1 MIINTTMI
9 KMKTGQIELRA
20 LLEDECNDDEAS
32 EHFKNLVSS
41 LSSEDIEKVVFKV
54 MRMGS
59 VIEIEQVST
68 TDMAGQTLLQH
79 AVAYDREDHVK
90 VLLDKG

>member
-1 MIINTTMI
+1 MIIFTTTI
-9 KMKTGQIELRA
+9 KLITGQIELRV

-32 EHFKNLVSS
+32 EHFKKLVSS
-41 LSSEDIEKVVFKV
+41 LSREDIEKVDFKG
-54 MRMGS
+54 MRMIS
-59 VIEIEQVST
+59 VSEIEQVSE